1 VVVTSSY
8 NGQPPDNA
16 AKFCTWA
23 DDPATSLAGV
33 RYTVFGCGNRD
44 WAATYQA
51 VPTRVDDAL
60 AARGATRVYPRGEG
74 DARGDFD
81 AQFEAWYAGLWDAL
95 GSALGLDAGATATA
109 GGGPRLAATFEQRR
123 TASPILQSYRGQA
136 ATLRVNRELTARAGD
151 PGGRSVRPGG

>member
-1 VVVTSSY
+1 
-8 NGQPPDNA
+8 
-16 AKFCTWA
+16 

-51 VPTRVDDAL
+51 VPTRVDESL

-136 ATLRVNRELTARAGD
+136 AILRANRELTARAGT
-151 PGGRSVRPGG
+151 PGGRSVRHIEIALPAGTTYGA